1 MEFYM
6 QEMKPAIIGE
16 TIQSLEAVP
25 QKEYDEDYIQNLIF
39 ENPNLLRLNE
49 IDVSVGRIAPLCME
63 FPVDNSGHAV
73 DDLYVDSNG
82 VLTIVECKL
91 IRNHQATRE
100 VLGQILDY
108 AKEIVKYDYKE
119 LDRRIYKVTKK
130 SLFEKASESVED
142 LDYELFEENVIR
154 NLKEGRINLVM
165 AGDRISKNVEELV
178 SFLNGY
184 SRMNFK
190 LGVVEIQLF
199 KIPDS
204 DKRIAIPVCLCKT
217 VEYKLYRIDDG
228 GRKENVEIKLENNL
242 ELFYEK
248 LKQNSDCANDFR
260 SFVEKL
266 CNDYHL
272 VTVVGRG
279 QTISLNIKSED
290 EAHNFLSVSDKGLVS
305 FYGLTSEELPES
317 VYNNGKQYIQ
327 SIFKA
332 LGVDQDYE
340 LRWGIYPKIKGNR
353 LVVKQLLKNTNDIQN
368 AIKNYIRENEKIL
381 NNY

>member
-6 QEMKPAIIGE
+6 QEMNPAIIICGKVKTME
-16 TIQSLEAVP
+16 VVP
-25 QKEYDEDYIQNLIF
+25 QKEYKEDYIQNLVF
-39 ENPNLLRLNE
+39 ENPSLLKLYE
-49 IDVSVGRIAPLCME
+49 IDVSIGRIAPLCRE
-63 FPVDNSGHAV
+63 FPVDESGHAI
-73 DDLYVDSNG
+73 DNLYVDSNG
-82 VLTIVECKL
+82 ILTIVECKL

-108 AKEIVKYDYKE
+108 AKEIVKYDYKK
-119 LDRRIYKVTKK
+119 LDQKIKRKENK
-130 SLFEKASESVED
+130 SLFEKASESIED
-142 LDYELFEENVIR
+142 LNADVFEENLNR
-154 NLKEGRINLVM
+154 NLRDGRINLVI

-178 SFLNGY
+178 TFLNGY
-184 SRMNFK
+184 SKMNFK

-199 KIPDS
+199 KIPES
-204 DKRIAIPVCLCKT
+204 DKRIAIPVCLFKT

-353 LVVKQLLKNTNDIQN
+353 LVVKQLLK
-368 AIKNYIRENEKIL
+368 KYK
-381 NNY
+381 